1 MFAVAVVPA
10 LILGIGMFT
19 LPESPRWLVK
29 NDKLDKARSVLL
41 LSRVEADV
49 ETEMQQ
55 MEEIERIERQQA
67 QVGYK
72 ELLAP
77 GSDPALIVGVG
88 LAIFQQITGINTVI
102 YYAPT
107 ILEKVGFSA
116 GGRSRLPL
124 SEWAR

>member
-1 MFAVAVVPA
+1 M
-10 LILGIGMFT
+10 
-19 LPESPRWLVK
+19 
-29 NDKLDKARSVLL
+29 LL

-77 GSDPALIVGVG
+77 IRPALIVGVG

-107 ILEKVGFSA
+107 ILEKLVSRR
-116 GGRSRLPL
+116 GRSRLPL
-124 SEWAR
+124 SEGRGERWVHDPRRLYS